1 MSGLTD
7 KIKNLMDKHDK
18 QVDQG
23 VTKAAEEADERT
35 GKRHTE
41 QIDKA
46 ADKLRERD

>member
-7 KIKNLMDKHDK
+7 KIKNLVDKHDK

-23 VTKAAEEADERT
+23 ITKAGDMVDERT
-35 GKRHTE
+35 GKKHSE